1 MPPRRGVDD
10 PEAVNDFLAMI
21 GGTPLPVPVEAE
33 EPKPKVRQMYPV
45 YKPRPPQANTS
56 RRRPYS
62 PQVSSLTD

>member
-45 YKPRPPQANTS
+45 
-56 RRRPYS
+56 
-62 PQVSSLTD
+62 